1 MGCIMSFNLNCFE
14 IVDYDVKIRKYIKEI
29 SYPSFILVYHHIDDD
44 PTLSYDMVYE
54 EPISLVLDRDNLSID
69 ISKKIATLAVNY
81 VLTHNSNIGSIEE
94 LSKEVNK
101 LIDQIFD
108 SNTEFPDY
116 LFKEFD

>member
-1 MGCIMSFNLNCFE
+1 MSFNLNCFE
-14 IVDYDVKIRKYIKEI
+14 IVDYDIKIRKYIKEI

-44 PTLSYDMVYE
+44 PTLSYDLVYE
-54 EPISLVLDRDNLSID
+54 EPISLVLDRDNLSIE
-69 ISKKIATLAVNY
+69 ISKKIATLVVNY

-108 SNTEFPDY
+108 SNAEFPDY
-116 LFKEFD
+116 LFKEFG